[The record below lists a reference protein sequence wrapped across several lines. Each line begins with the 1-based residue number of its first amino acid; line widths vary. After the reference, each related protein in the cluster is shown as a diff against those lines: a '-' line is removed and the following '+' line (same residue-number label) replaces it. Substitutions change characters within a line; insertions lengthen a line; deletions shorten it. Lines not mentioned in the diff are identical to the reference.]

1 MKWDIK
7 ALCTGL
13 ALLVLG
19 CIGFR
24 VTEILQTVSEDPLTI
39 DNTRYHWLALSSLL
53 FLFLGSLVV
62 IMASAA
68 LSGRLSAANSVAAAF
83 AFLVPAA
90 LYWLISR
97 EFVPRTY
104 DWVFLLVPWIV
115 TILSGAL
122 FLLVGVLRFAVTKLR
137 R

>member
-1 MKWDIK
+1 MKWDVK
-7 ALCTGL
+7 ALAIGL

-19 CIGFR
+19 CVGFR
-24 VTEILQTVSEDPLTI
+24 LTEILQIVSKDPLTL

-53 FLFLGSLVV
+53 FLLLGSLVV
-62 IMASAA
+62 FVASAA
-68 LSGRLSAANSVAAAF
+68 LSGRLSAADSVAAAF

-115 TILSGAL
+115 AILSGTL
-122 FLLVGVLRFAVTKLR
+122 LLLVGVLRLGVAKLR

>member
-1 MKWDIK
+1 MKWDVK

-115 TILSGAL
+115 TILSGSL
-122 FLLVGVLRFAVTKLR
+122 FLLVGVLRFVVTKLR

>member
-1 MKWDIK
+1 MKWDVK
-7 ALCTGL
+7 ALFIGL

-19 CIGFR
+19 CIGIR
-24 VTEILQTVSEDPLTI
+24 VTEILQTVSENPLTI
-39 DNTRYHWLALSSLL
+39 DNTRYHRLALSSLL
-53 FLFLGSLVV
+53 FLLLGSLVV
-62 IMASAA
+62 FMASAA

-115 TILSGAL
+115 AILSGTL
-122 FLLVGVLRFAVTKLR
+122 LLLVGAFRFAVTKLR

>member
-115 TILSGAL
+115 TILSGSL
-122 FLLVGVLRFAVTKLR
+122 FLLVGVLRFVVTKLR

>member
-1 MKWDIK
+1 MKWDVK

-13 ALLVLG
+13 ALLALG

-39 DNTRYHWLALSSLL
+39 DNTRYHWLALSSLIL
-53 FLFLGSLVV
+53 LLLGSLVV
-62 IMASAA
+62 IAASSA
-68 LSGRLSAANSVAAAF
+68 LSGRLPAAKSVAVAF
-83 AFLVPAA
+83 GFLVPAA

-115 TILSGAL
+115 AI
-122 FLLVGVLRFAVTKLR
+122 
-137 R
+137 

>member
-1 MKWDIK
+1 MKWDVK
-7 ALCTGL
+7 ALFTGL
-13 ALLVLG
+13 ALLMFG

-53 FLFLGSLVV
+53 FLLLGSFVV

-68 LSGRLSAANSVAAAF
+68 LSGRLSAANSVAAAL

-90 LYWLISR
+90 LYWLIGR
-97 EFVPRTY
+97 EFVPRNY

-115 TILSGAL
+115 AILSGTL

>member
-1 MKWDIK
+1 MKWDVK
-7 ALCTGL
+7 ALFTGL

-53 FLFLGSLVV
+53 LLLLGSLVV

-90 LYWLISR
+90 LYWLIGR
-97 EFVPRTY
+97 EFVPRNY

-115 TILSGAL
+115 AILSGAL
-122 FLLVGVLRFAVTKLR
+122 FLFVGVLRFAVTKFR
-137 R
+137 G

>member
-115 TILSGAL
+115 AILSGVL

>member
-1 MKWDIK
+1 MKWDVK
-7 ALCTGL
+7 ALFTGL
-13 ALLVLG
+13 ALLVFG

-53 FLFLGSLVV
+53 FLLLGSLVV

-68 LSGRLSAANSVAAAF
+68 LSGRLSAGNSVAAAF

-90 LYWLISR
+90 LYWLIGR
-97 EFVPRTY
+97 EFVPRNY
-104 DWVFLLVPWIV
+104 VWVFLLVPWIV
-115 TILSGAL
+115 AILSGAL
-122 FLLVGVLRFAVTKLR
+122 FLVVGVLRFAVTKLR
-137 R
+137 P

>member
-1 MKWDIK
+1 MKWDVK

-62 IMASAA
+62 FMASAA

-83 AFLVPAA
+83 AFLLPAA

-115 TILSGAL
+115 AILSGVL